1 MDFENFCNNEELKIK
16 AEELKKNSNIDYD
29 GLVNKYKNKSKNEL
43 FTELLS
49 VAKEQKAKGNL
60 SKEQLHNIY
69 ATLSPMLN
77 EKEQENLKNL
87 LSIIG
92 E

>member
-16 AEELKKNSNIDYD
+16 AEELKKNSNINYD
-29 GLVNKYKNKSKNEL
+29 ELINKYKNKSKNEL
-43 FTELLS
+43 YSELLK
-49 VAKEQKAKGNL
+49 VAKQQKEKGNL

-69 ATLSPMLN
+69 VGLCPMLN
-77 EKEQENLKNL
+77 KAEQQNLKEL
-87 LSIIG
+87 IERIG

>member
-60 SKEQLHNIY
+60 SKEHLHNIY

>member
-43 FTELLS
+43 YTELLS

-69 ATLSPMLN
+69 TTLSPMLN